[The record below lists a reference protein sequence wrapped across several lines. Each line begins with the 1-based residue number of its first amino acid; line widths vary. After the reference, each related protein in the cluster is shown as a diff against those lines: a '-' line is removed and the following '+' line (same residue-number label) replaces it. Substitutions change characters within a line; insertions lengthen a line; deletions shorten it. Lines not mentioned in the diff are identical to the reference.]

1 MEESREHLGLLSLG
15 SRRKKVVM
23 LRRVRE
29 PRRNVAR
36 NVFSLAAQTIIG
48 ARTRAHS
55 HGAWKYVRVGL
66 KRKRENA
73 RNQDFRLFPR
83 LTPKIPLIAISKSR
97 EEYVTGPPK
106 VLSIE
111 SSNDECT
118 RNAAAAGKYL
128 IGSEYFQS
136 GEITPARLAGNLFR
150 GRFARTINPVISKS
164 TKN

>member
-1 MEESREHLGLLSLG
+1 MVEGVEESREHLGLLSLG

-55 HGAWKYVRVGL
+55 HGAWKYVRFGL

-73 RNQDFRLFPR
+73 SNQDFRLFPR
-83 LTPKIPLIAISKSR
+83 LTPKTPLIAISKSR
-97 EEYVTGPPK
+97 KEYVTGPSRSF
-106 VLSIE
+106 V
-111 SSNDECT
+111 
-118 RNAAAAGKYL
+118 Y
-128 IGSEYFQS
+128 
-136 GEITPARLAGNLFR
+136 
-150 GRFARTINPVISKS
+150 
-164 TKN
+164 